1 MTTGHVTV
9 PRDGPTR
16 SVVISEG
23 VLHGGKV
30 RVCICNGRGGGAH
43 FPRVGKKG
51 V

>member
-9 PRDGPTR
+9 PGDGPTR

-30 RVCICNGRGGGAH
+30 RMCVAGG
-43 FPRVGKKG
+43 VLSL
-51 V
+51 